1 MRLALATWNGRISP
15 VFDVARQVLMLD
27 VEDGRV
33 LARREEPLP
42 GSEPQAQA
50 GRLAALGPR
59 VLICGAVSEPM
70 AAALAKARIRV
81 IPFMAGN
88 VEDIILA
95 WQEGTLTAFLMPGC
109 CGRMNRC
116 RRGKEGWQNGQGWLN
131 RKGETHENCDHRN
144 GQGHVE

>member
-116 RRGKEGWQNGQGWLN
+116 RRGKEGWQNGQGARAECRSIRLSN
-131 RKGETHENCDHRN
+131 GKG
-144 GQGHVE
+144 